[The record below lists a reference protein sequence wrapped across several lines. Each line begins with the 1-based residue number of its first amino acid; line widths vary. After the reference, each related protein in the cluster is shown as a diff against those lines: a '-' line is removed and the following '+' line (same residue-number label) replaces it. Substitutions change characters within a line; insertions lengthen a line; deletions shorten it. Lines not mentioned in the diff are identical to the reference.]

1 MSSAAHRDAVSTLA
15 EKATP
20 YFTENQ
26 VKWRNKSV
34 SQARLALAIDQIVV
48 HMREKGVD
56 MATMNGLTAYRD
68 EDGIHVTIELGTLPL
83 LAESG
88 GTGATGGHR
97 AAR

>member
-1 MSSAAHRDAVSTLA
+1 
-15 EKATP
+15 
-20 YFTENQ
+20 
-26 VKWRNKSV
+26 
-34 SQARLALAIDQIVV
+34 
-48 HMREKGVD
+48 

-88 GTGATGGHR
+88 GTGGTGGHR

>member
-68 EDGIHVTIELGTLPL
+68 EDGWFWLETRHTLLRPAWL
-83 LAESG
+83 
-88 GTGATGGHR
+88 R
-97 AAR
+97 VPVW

>member
-48 HMREKGVD
+48 HRGDPKGS
-56 MATMNGLTAYRD
+56 
-68 EDGIHVTIELGTLPL
+68 I
-83 LAESG
+83 AEITR
-88 GTGATGGHR
+88 TG
-97 AAR
+97 